1 MRMNIILNV
10 VTITTITI
18 TFIIFIS
25 FIFITLNLSIFKKN
39 WIDQLHV
46 IVYLKDD
53 TPKQDIEALK
63 QSIAQCQEV
72 QLVRFISKEKAL
84 TMLRSSLQGQDG
96 ILDGLAA
103 NPLPA
108 SLEVVLK
115 GPYLNPEGVELFIKR
130 FVNHSP
136 VSDIEYGQKWL
147 ERFSVFFGMLK
158 VTGFTLGG
166 LLFLFTLL
174 IISNTIKLMVYNR
187 RDEIEIM
194 RFVGATARFIRIPFC
209 IEGILQGL
217 IGAFMALLFIFAA
230 LHLGMEKV
238 FLAMQFYL
246 DSGSIVLL
254 DLPVSLYVL
263 LLGAVLGLA
272 GSLLSLSS
280 IEEMQA

>member
-1 MRMNIILNV
+1 VVIYLN
-10 VTITTITI
+10 
-18 TFIIFIS
+18 
-25 FIFITLNLSIFKKN
+25 
-39 WIDQLHV
+39 
-46 IVYLKDD
+46 DD
-53 TPKQDIEALK
+53 TPKQDIRALE
-63 QSIAQCQEV
+63 QSIALCPEV
-72 QLVRFISKEKAL
+72 QMVRFISKEKAL
-84 TMLRSSLQGQDG
+84 TILRTSLQGQDG
-96 ILDGLAA
+96 ILDGLAT

-115 GPYLNPEGVELFIKR
+115 EPYLNPEGVELFIKR
-130 FVNHSP
+130 FDKHSS

-147 ERFSVFFGMLK
+147 ERFSAFFGMLQ

-166 LLFLFTLL
+166 LLFLFTLF

-194 RFVGATARFIRIPFC
+194 RFVGATARFIRMPFC

-217 IGAFMALLFIFAA
+217 IGSLMALLFIFAA
-230 LHLGMEKV
+230 LHFGLQKV

-246 DSGSIVLL
+246 DSSSIVLL
-254 DLPVSLYVL
+254 DLPVSLYVI
-263 LLGAVLGLA
+263 LLGAVLGLS